1 MSGSVESMQD
11 AVAGRVILILDESL
25 LSNPLARPHTIF
37 YVIILLSLLLVLGA
51 LAALVCSMTSCGLP
65 GALVRS
71 TGSLLNSVGQLV
83 PAAASAL

>member
-1 MSGSVESMQD
+1 MK
-11 AVAGRVILILDESL
+11 RILQWI
-25 LSNPLARPHTIF
+25 
-37 YVIILLSLLLVLGA
+37 A
-51 LAALVCSMTSCGLP
+51 LTALVFSMTSCGLP